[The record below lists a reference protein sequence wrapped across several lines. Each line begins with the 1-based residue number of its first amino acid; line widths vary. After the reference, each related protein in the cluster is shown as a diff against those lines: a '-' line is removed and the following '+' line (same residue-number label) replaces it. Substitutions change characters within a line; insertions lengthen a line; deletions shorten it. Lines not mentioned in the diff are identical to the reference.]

1 LETEVQR
8 IYQDL
13 ADHQAAYLSVSTDE
27 ERDKAGNATSWTLH
41 DALSSEKEWRKRRE
55 DEGN

>member
-1 LETEVQR
+1 VQR